1 MGQLVDGK
9 WVDQWYDTGKSGGAF
24 QRTTTS
30 FRGAVGPGTPHPAE
44 AGRYHLY
51 VALACPWAHRTL
63 IFRALKRLERVISVS
78 VVEPLMLEQG
88 WTFAAPDPLTGAK
101 ALHQVYAKAD
111 PRYSGRVT
119 VPVLWDKT
127 TGSIVN
133 NESSEIIRILNTA
146 FDAFTDARHDYH
158 PAALRGEIDRVN
170 ARVYDAIN
178 NGVYKAGFATRQEPY
193 DKAVAELFAALDWAE
208 DLLEQRRW
216 LAGDTLSEADIRLFT
231 TLIRFDPVYHG
242 HFKCNWRQASS
253 YPRLWRLV
261 REIHN
266 LPGVAQTVNFDH
278 IKTHYYGSHK
288 TINPSGVVPRGP
300 VLDLSP
306 VLAATVR
313 LA

>member
-1 MGQLVDGK
+1 ML
-9 WVDQWYDTGKSGGAF
+9 
-24 QRTTTS
+24 
-30 FRGAVGPGTPHPAE
+30 FRSA
-44 AGRYHLY
+44 
-51 VALACPWAHRTL
+51 
-63 IFRALKRLERVISVS
+63 
-78 VVEPLMLEQG
+78 
-88 WTFAAPDPLTGAK
+88 
-101 ALHQVYAKAD
+101 
-111 PRYSGRVT
+111 
-119 VPVLWDKT
+119 
-127 TGSIVN
+127 
-133 NESSEIIRILNTA
+133 
-146 FDAFTDARHDYH
+146 
-158 PAALRGEIDRVN
+158 EIDRVN
-170 ARVYDAIN
+170 ARVYDCIN
-178 NGVYKAGFATRQEPY
+178 NGVYKAGFATQQAPY
-193 DKAVAELFAALDWAE
+193 DKAVAELFEALDWAE

-242 HFKCNWRQASS
+242 HFKCNWRLASS

-300 VLDLSP
+300 LLDLSP